1 MSTRFILIVV
11 TAFIAVVTWFVI
23 RHNSVDFNNL
33 SVSQL
38 AAAGYYVYI
47 LPEQVQ
53 ESLNWSRT
61 IRMRSFDYHCNK
73 GASVE
78 DTWNPIWIS
87 YASPDGT
94 SGMSI
99 RMSPHDIFFDWRNA
113 ESIDLLSSYNTYY
126 DIDSPGQ
133 VRFVDDFGLD
143 VISSS
148 RWDTDRLLPLIT
160 RLIRVGY
167 EGDVNP
173 WEANCR

>member
-1 MSTRFILIVV
+1 MRGNRKYLVFIIGIGLLIV
-11 TAFIAVVTWFVI
+11 WFVI
-23 RHNSVDFNNL
+23 RSNSVDFNNL

-61 IRMRSFDYHCNK
+61 IRMHSYDYHCNK

-78 DTWNPIWIS
+78 DTWNPIWIDYS
-87 YASPDGT
+87 SPDGA
-94 SGMSI
+94 SGILI
-99 RMSPHDIFFDWRNA
+99 RMSPHDALYDWRNA
-113 ESIDLLSSYNTYY
+113 EPIDLLSPYNTYY
-126 DIDSPGQ
+126 DSYTNGYI
-133 VRFVDDFGLD
+133 RFVDDFGLD

-148 RWDTDRLLPLIT
+148 SRDVELLPLIT
-160 RLIRVGY
+160 QLIRVGY

-173 WEANCR
+173 WEASCR